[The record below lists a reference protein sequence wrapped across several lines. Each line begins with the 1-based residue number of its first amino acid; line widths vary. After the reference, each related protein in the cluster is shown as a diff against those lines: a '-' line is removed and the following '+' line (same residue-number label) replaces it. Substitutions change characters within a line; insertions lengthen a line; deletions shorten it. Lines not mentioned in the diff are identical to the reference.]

1 MSRYLLRRLVHACL
15 ILLGVSLV
23 TFLLMH
29 LTGDPVTLFMPLDSS
44 PEDVAVMRTAL
55 GFDRPL
61 HLQYLT
67 FLGGATRGDF
77 GSSLRHRQ
85 PALGLVLERLPAT
98 MQLTMLALGLAVLAA
113 IPLGVVAAARRKS
126 SVSLLAYLL
135 GLLGQSMPVFWLG
148 IVLILFFSVN
158 LRLLPASG
166 RGTIAHLI
174 MPAVTIGT
182 YSMAMLMRLMRATM
196 IEILSQDFVRTARA
210 KGLSERVVV
219 FKHAMR
225 NALIP
230 VVTVMGLQLGTLLG
244 GAVITETVFSWP
256 GLGRLLIQG
265 FNNRDMPVVQAAV
278 FVMALMIVFA
288 NLLTD
293 LAYGALDPRVR
304 YG

>member
-1 MSRYLLRRLVHACL
+1 MTGYLLRRALHAVL
-15 ILLGVSLV
+15 ILIGVSLV
-23 TFLLMH
+23 TFMLMH
-29 LTGDPVTLFMPLDSS
+29 LTGDPVTLFVPLDAS
-44 PEDVAVMRTAL
+44 PEDVAIMRTAM

-61 HLQYLT
+61 HTQYLD
-67 FLGGATRGDF
+67 FLGGLVRGDF
-77 GSSLRHRQ
+77 GDSLRHRQ
-85 PALGLVLERLPAT
+85 PALELVVERLPAT
-98 MQLTMLALGLAVLAA
+98 LQLTFLALGFAVLAA
-113 IPLGVVAAARRKS
+113 IPLGVVAASKRGS
-126 SVSLLAYLL
+126 GFSLLTYLM

-148 IVLILFFSVN
+148 LVLILFFSVN

-166 RGTIAHLI
+166 RGSLAHLL
-174 MPAVTIGT
+174 MPALTIGT

-196 IEILSQDFVRTARA
+196 MEILSQDFIRTARA

-265 FNNRDMPVVQAAV
+265 FNNRDMAVVQAAV
-278 FVMALMIVFA
+278 FVMALMIVGA
-288 NLLTD
+288 NLITD
-293 LAYGALDPRVR
+293 LAYGVLDPRVR

>member
-1 MSRYLLRRLVHACL
+1 MTRFLLRRAFHAAL
-15 ILLGVSLV
+15 IMVGVSLV

-29 LTGDPVTLFMPLDSS
+29 LTGDPVTLFLPMDAS
-44 PEDVAVMRTAL
+44 PEDVQTMRTAM
-55 GFDRPL
+55 GFDRPVYV
-61 HLQYLT
+61 QYVD
-67 FLGGATRGDF
+67 FLGGVIRGDF
-77 GSSLRHRQ
+77 GDSLRHRA
-85 PALGLVLERLPAT
+85 PALGLVVERLPAT
-98 MQLTMLALGLAVLAA
+98 MQLTFAALALAVVTA
-113 IPLGVVAAARRKS
+113 IPLGVIAAARRRS
-126 SVSLLAYLL
+126 GISLIAYIV

-148 IVLILFFSVN
+148 IVLILFLSVN

-166 RGTIAHLI
+166 RGSWLHLL

-182 YSMAMLMRLMRATM
+182 YSMALLMRLMRATM
-196 IEILSQDFVRTARA
+196 IEVLSQDFIRTAKA

-219 FKHAMR
+219 FKHALR

-256 GLGRLLIQG
+256 GLGRFLIQG
-265 FNNRDMPVVQAAV
+265 FNNRDMAVVQAAV
-278 FVMALMIVFA
+278 FVMALMIVTA